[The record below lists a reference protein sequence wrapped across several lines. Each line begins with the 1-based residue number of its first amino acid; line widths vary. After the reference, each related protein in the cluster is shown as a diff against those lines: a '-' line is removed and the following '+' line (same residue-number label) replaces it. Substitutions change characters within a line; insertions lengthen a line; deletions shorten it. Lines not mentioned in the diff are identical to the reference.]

1 MLNKTKQVL
10 HLNFIY
16 IINKMAG
23 KGKVG
28 RNAKAGGAK
37 RHDKKQKAPGRTELT
52 LGGIRRL
59 ARRGGV
65 KRISAGVYDETRDFV
80 NYFLNLVVKDAT
92 VFTESNKRK
101 TITAMDVIYALKR
114 SGRTLYGYGVWW
126 FSAHLNLKFLNCNM
140 VNNFATLIIIKILI
154 TLWVPFDTII
164 SSSLAKSIIYDEYR
178 FH

>member
-1 MLNKTKQVL
+1 MKILGYDFKNTFEALLNKNKEVL
-10 HLNFIY
+10 HLKFIY

-28 RNAKAGGAK
+28 KNAKAGGAK
-37 RHDKKQKAPGRTELT
+37 RHEKKQRHPGRTELT

-80 NYFLNLVVKDAT
+80 NYFLGTVVKDAA
-92 VFTESNKRK
+92 VFTEASKRK

-114 SGRTLYGYGVWW
+114 SGRTLYGYGV
-126 FSAHLNLKFLNCNM
+126 
-140 VNNFATLIIIKILI
+140 
-154 TLWVPFDTII
+154 
-164 SSSLAKSIIYDEYR
+164 
-178 FH
+178 